1 MAPIHHV
8 STIFVSIHSII
19 TSHRDTMDK
28 QPLISGKHADDDTIV
43 IDGEESNGG
52 GGEFRVAVASLL
64 LPSPD

>member
-1 MAPIHHV
+1 
-8 STIFVSIHSII
+8 
-19 TSHRDTMDK
+19 MDK